1 VRGRVDSEFAAD
13 DFTPNAKR
21 KFLSI
26 DRIPAFESVDDVM
39 VGVYRDMKPEERLEI
54 ALGMWLSARQM
65 LCEAIRSFHS
75 DWTEDQVERTVAE
88 RMLRGST

>member
-1 VRGRVDSEFAAD
+1 MEG
-13 DFTPNAKR
+13 
-21 KFLSI
+21 
-26 DRIPAFESVDDVM
+26 RIPAFESVDDVM
-39 VGVYRDMKPEERLEI
+39 AGVYRDMEPEKRLEI

-65 LCEAIRSFHS
+65 LYDAIRSFRP

>member
-1 VRGRVDSEFAAD
+1 MRGRVER
-13 DFTPNAKR
+13 NAIYSS
-21 KFLSI
+21 LAME
-26 DRIPAFESVDDVM
+26 DRIPPFESVDDVM
-39 VGVYRDMKPEERLEI
+39 AGVYRAMKPEKRLEI

-65 LCEAIRSFHS
+65 LYEAIRSFHS

>member
-1 VRGRVDSEFAAD
+1 ME
-13 DFTPNAKR
+13 
-21 KFLSI
+21 

-39 VGVYRDMKPEERLEI
+39 AGVYRDMAPEKRLEI

-65 LCEAIRSFHS
+65 LTEAIRSFHP

-88 RMLRGST
+88 RMLHGST

>member
-1 VRGRVDSEFAAD
+1 ME
-13 DFTPNAKR
+13 
-21 KFLSI
+21 

-39 VGVYRDMKPEERLEI
+39 TGVYRDIKPEKRLEI

-65 LCEAIRSFHS
+65 LTEAIRSFHP

-88 RMLRGST
+88 RMLRREGAQGDPGRAPRRDPQVGE